1 MRIALFPRTMLDI
14 VEERLL
20 AAGSHVR
27 VGGEVKPRVEERMR
41 AEPLLGPMQEVVH
54 ERRQAG
60 RPSLRALCE
69 IVVSVE
75 QRSGA
80 ARFGPKAQVMHQQ
93 VQARSAGLGVLVKV
107 IRGVEQRMRAAALP
121 SAVKQVVR

>member
-20 AAGSHVR
+20 AA
-27 VGGEVKPRVEERMR
+27 
-41 AEPLLGPMQEVVH
+41 MQEVVH